1 VKKKNLIFA
10 SASFHPKRKNIIK
23 KKKDLLQREEDYL
36 FCLKQLIRVVPN
48 NFEIHIVD
56 NTIKGSDSLFNSE
69 LRSFL
74 KDLNVTYSFETNKKE
89 VKNIGVGELKELFYL
104 ENILDFSKYSKICYL
119 TSRRFITNPY
129 VFEKTEQL
137 KKEALLSNP
146 DFIYLDGQVI
156 PSEKKGMY
164 NDMFFAMT
172 SKTMQEYISFSK
184 DRIDYLDD
192 NLINSETNLYDFIT
206 KFNIPSEF
214 LMFLGFFRYD
224 YYRKND
230 KENKHKYHFV

>member
-1 VKKKNLIFA
+1 
-10 SASFHPKRKNIIK
+10 
-23 KKKDLLQREEDYL
+23 
-36 FCLKQLIRVVPN
+36 
-48 NFEIHIVD
+48 
-56 NTIKGSDSLFNSE
+56 
-69 LRSFL
+69 
-74 KDLNVTYSFETNKKE
+74 
-89 VKNIGVGELKELFYL
+89 
-104 ENILDFSKYSKICYL
+104 
-119 TSRRFITNPY
+119 
-129 VFEKTEQL
+129 
-137 KKEALLSNP
+137 
-146 DFIYLDGQVI
+146 
-156 PSEKKGMY
+156 
-164 NDMFFAMT
+164 MFFAMT